1 MNDKPIYEELSKVL
15 INPDSIYGLQ
25 LELSRGYKSESHLD
39 KEPYDAFTKP
49 MDFNIR
55 MATPDEWANIRKIL
69 NIGETK

>member
-1 MNDKPIYEELSKVL
+1 MNENIYEELSEVL
-15 INPDSIYGLQ
+15 TDPDSIYGIQ
-25 LELSRGYKSESHLD
+25 LELSREYKSKTHLD

-55 MATPDEWANIRKIL
+55 MSTPDEWANIRKIL

>member
-1 MNDKPIYEELSKVL
+1 MNENIYEELSEVL
-15 INPDSIYGLQ
+15 TDPDSIYGIQ
-25 LELSRGYKSESHLD
+25 LELSREYKGKTHLN
-39 KEPYDAFTKP
+39 KEPYDTFTKP

>member
-1 MNDKPIYEELSKVL
+1 MNENIYEGLSEVL
-15 INPDSIYGLQ
+15 TDPDSIYGIQ
-25 LELSRGYKSESHLD
+25 LELAREYKSKTHLN
-39 KEPYDAFTKP
+39 KEPYDAFTKS

>member
-1 MNDKPIYEELSKVL
+1 MNENIYERLSEVL
-15 INPDSIYGLQ
+15 TDPDSIYGIQ
-25 LELSRGYKSESHLD
+25 LELSREYKGKTHLN